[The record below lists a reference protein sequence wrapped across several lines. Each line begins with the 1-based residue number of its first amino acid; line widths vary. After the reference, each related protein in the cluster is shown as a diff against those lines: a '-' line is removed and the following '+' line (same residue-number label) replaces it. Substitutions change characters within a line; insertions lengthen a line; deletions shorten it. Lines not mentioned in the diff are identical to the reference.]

1 MIEGKC
7 VCCTCGYEWSS
18 GQVVKWSR
26 GHDGSHS
33 CSESLIKSR
42 DIWKDKAEHL
52 QDFYHEAMQRIEK
65 LEAVVWAKAHAEACR
80 FNATREKAKAFA
92 DYQVSKTK

>member
-7 VCCTCGYEWSS
+7 VCCTCGYE
-18 GQVVKWSR
+18 WSR

-65 LEAVVWAKAHAEACR
+65 LEAVIWARAHHEACR
-80 FNATREKAKAFA
+80 QGADHDKAKAFA
-92 DYQVSKTK
+92 DSRINEI